1 MQNAAE
7 PSSKATAANNAASVP
22 CDLPQSFGSV
32 EVRPAGAM
40 GNGLFATCDI
50 PAGSRILAETA
61 MFALSRTYHGP
72 DCVNA
77 FCTELQRLSL
87 AEKKA
92 FDELYHST
100 YHITPV
106 LRSKVREWY
115 KHNVVTDTDGSVLKG
130 KRLQDVSKATVK
142 RFAKFF
148 NNFVEMDPKDAHGG
162 LFALS
167 SRINHSCIPNAHQS
181 YNPTIGRLTVHS
193 IRAIRPGEQI
203 TVSYFENA
211 CRPKPERAFLLQ
223 RRWRFSCSCLACTDP
238 GIENG
243 RKRMRQ
249 LDQRLAVYAC
259 PLARFILR
267 MDSPENDS
275 EALDDAQE
283 LITLL
288 KEQGLEEMGL
298 CNTYRACSKFSL
310 ALGAWKAAKD
320 FAVRE
325 LELERRLIGTETEHL
340 GHEGAEFWLR
350 LLTVFASDAFAHVT
364 ELQE

>member
-7 PSSKATAANNAASVP
+7 PSPKATAANSATSVP

-61 MFALSRTYHGP
+61 MFALSRTSHGP

-92 FDELYHST
+92 FDELYHSTT

-142 RFAKFF
+142 RFAKFV
-148 NNFVEMDPKDAHGG
+148 NNFVEMDLKDAHGG

-167 SRINHSCIPNAHQS
+167 SRINHSCIPNAHKS

-211 CRPKPERAFLLQ
+211 CRPKQERVFLLQ
-223 RRWRFSCSCLACTDP
+223 RRWGFSCSCLACTDP

-243 RKRMRQ
+243 RKRMYQ
-249 LDQRLAVYAC
+249 LDQRLAAYTF
-259 PLARFILR
+259 LSILR
-267 MDSPENDS
+267 LDSPENDS

-288 KEQGLEEMGL
+288 KEQGLEGMGL
-298 CNTYRACSKFSL
+298 CNTVL
-310 ALGAWKAAKD
+310 QKAAKD